1 MSLIP
6 TTNLP
11 GGIVRRSVSNIGEQR
26 SPYDYRDVGMGG
38 RGSVA
43 QSEDN
48 KPLRRHSPDL
58 FGDGHPAAGY
68 TL

>member
-11 GGIVRRSVSNIGEQR
+11 GGIVRRPVSNIGEQR

-38 RGSVA
+38 DLVA

-58 FGDGHPAAGY
+58 FGHGQPAGY
-68 TL
+68 TF